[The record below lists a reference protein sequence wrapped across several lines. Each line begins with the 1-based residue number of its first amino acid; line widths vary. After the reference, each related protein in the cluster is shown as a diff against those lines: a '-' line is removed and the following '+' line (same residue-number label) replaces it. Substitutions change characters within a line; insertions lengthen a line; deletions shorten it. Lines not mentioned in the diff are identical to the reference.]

1 MKPIA
6 TLSMMLAVLLL
17 AAGTPANA
25 QIVITPDDLPFQPGT
40 GPYSTLSTDNEDGTN
55 SAAIEALVA
64 LSGANQTY
72 DLTTLT
78 YEFSYSGTFTVT
90 EGATGPGAGID
101 PLNQATLTS
110 LTPLVYEEEGSTVDG
125 EIYVYERVTDDA
137 AYNLGGYFEGTVD
150 GEPFQFTNTNE
161 PGGEQHY
168 TFPLTFGSTWTSAF
182 TQVTDLGGFELTSDV
197 EQEYEVDGWGT
208 MVIPDVETPIPVLR
222 VKVTDTRT
230 IFGIPSTS
238 VCYELRAA
246 LPVMAQFCEGDDVGV
261 GASAS
266 VSMIGFGGTDAESEA
281 IPSALRLDPVY
292 PNPTRSGTSVTF
304 TMPTAGDVELAV
316 FDVLGRP
323 VQTVVRGVRAAGTHT
338 EVVATDRLAP
348 GMYVVRLQ
356 AGGDWMT
363 RTFSVVR

>member
-1 MKPIA
+1 MKSTA
-6 TLSMMLAVLLL
+6 TLFTLLAVLLL
-17 AAGTPANA
+17 AAGTPAHA

-40 GPYSTLSTDNEDGTN
+40 GPYATMATDNEDGTN

-72 DLTTLT
+72 DLTALT

-110 LTPLVYEEEGSTVDG
+110 RTPLIYEEEGATVDG
-125 EIYVYERVTDDA
+125 EIYTYERVTDDA

-150 GEPFQFTNTNE
+150 DEPFQFTNTNE

-168 TFPLTFGSTWTSAF
+168 VFPLTVGSTWTSAF
-182 TQVTDLGGFELTSDV
+182 TQVTDLGGFELTADV

-208 MVIPDVETPIPVLR
+208 MIIPDVGTPIPVLR

-246 LPVMAQFCEGDDVGV
+246 VPVMAQFCEGDEAGV

-266 VSMIGFGGTDAESEA
+266 VSMIGFGETDAESEA
-281 IPSALRLDPVY
+281 APSALRLEPVY
-292 PNPTRSGTSVTF
+292 PNPARGGVSVTF
-304 TMPTAGDVELAV
+304 TMPAAGEVELTV

-323 VQTVVRGVRAAGTHT
+323 VQTVVRGVRAAGTHS
-338 EVVATDRLAP
+338 EAVATDGLAA
-348 GMYVVRLQ
+348 GRYVVRLL
-356 AGGDWMT
+356 GGGTSRT
-363 RTFSVVR
+363 RAFSVVR